1 VYRYRCDQCAT
12 TSLPVR
18 TRAEQLA
25 DRDRHRRQMHG
36 GHIPDGEHLLRQRAG
51 PRPDGFGPATVLI
64 ILLGL
69 LLLALINHH

>member
-1 VYRYRCDQCAT
+1 MYRYRCDQCAT

-25 DRDRHRRQMHG
+25 ERDRHRRQMHG
-36 GHIPDGEHLLRQRAG
+36 GHVPDGERLLHRRAG
-51 PRPDGFGPATVLI
+51 PRPDSIGPATVVI

-69 LLLALINHH
+69 LLLALITRH